1 MSRYSRFLCEDDEVK
16 RTEVMQWLSRNEDV
30 PRERLE
36 RSEEH
41 MDALLY
47 MAQETMTAE
56 EIARAIVLG
65 SIPGWATATLR
76 FNGYAHPS
84 AAYKTIC

>member
-1 MSRYSRFLCEDDEVK
+1 MSRYSRFLDEDDEVK
-16 RTEVMQWLSRNEDV
+16 RTEVMRLLSFNEDV
-30 PRERLE
+30 PQERLY

-47 MAQETMTAE
+47 MAQGTMTAE

-65 SIPGWATATLR
+65 SITD
-76 FNGYAHPS
+76 
-84 AAYKTIC
+84 